1 MRIACRQAEQMLAGN
16 NARPKNAGRKLDCG
30 RWSMA
35 TIQQTPAQIALIA
48 RAKVYAEHNI
58 GDPEL
63 GLQNVAAELGISTR
77 YLQLLFRSEGVT
89 FSEWMWR
96 RRLELCRRSL
106 MDAARKCNIG
116 NIAFD
121 HGFSDF
127 SHFSRRFRAAFGV
140 CPRDFTASALKQ
152 HVERTSGSVQQ
163 R

>member
-1 MRIACRQAEQMLAGN
+1 
-16 NARPKNAGRKLDCG
+16 
-30 RWSMA
+30 MA
-35 TIQQTPAQIALIA
+35 TTQQTPSQIALIS
-48 RAKVYAEHNI
+48 RAKIYAEHNI

-63 GLQNVAAELGISTR
+63 GMQNVAAELGISPR
-77 YLQLLFRSEGVT
+77 YLQLLFRSEGIT

-96 RRLELCRRSL
+96 LRLELCRRRL

-140 CPRDFTASALKQ
+140 CPRDFAASILDQRA
-152 HVERTSGSVQQ
+152 ERMAGPASFNNDKRVQ
-163 R
+163 RSNIRDGLA